1 MVNYNTVDR
10 IPIKEPGYKAR
21 VDPPAVGYQCLSG
34 TLNWDETAELVGIL
48 ALDNILGL

>member
-10 IPIKEPGYKAR
+10 IPIEEPEYKR
-21 VDPPAVGYQCLSG
+21 EQYPLLVGCQCLFG